1 MAITDEQIGKN
12 IRRVRG
18 DKSQKDVAAAM
29 SDRGWK
35 WSQSTVWS
43 VEKGERPLRVAEAED
58 LATILGTFT
67 HYFTLPDPESRV
79 HEYMLWMV
87 QANKE
92 LSEAISQFYTG
103 QVNLAM
109 IADAYESEL
118 WPSTLEGVRGWLMET
133 PATVATRIRQRE
145 QMEGNID
152 NFAHLGDDEEAKA
165 NMRLIIEQSRAT
177 NGPMMKLHEQIYS
190 GNGEHSEAS

>member
-18 DKSQKDVAAAM
+18 DKSQKDVATAM

-67 HYFTLPDPESRV
+67 HYFTLADPESRV
-79 HEYMLWMV
+79 HEHMLWMGR
-87 QANKE
+87 AN
-92 LSEAISQFYTG
+92 EALTEALKQFYG
-103 QVNLAM
+103 AQMNLAI
-109 IADAYESEL
+109 IADTYENEL
-118 WPSTLEGVRGWLMET
+118 KPSTLEGVRGWLVET
-133 PATVATRIRQRE
+133 PEKIAADLRRRE
-145 QMEGNID
+145 ELEGDIE
-152 NFAHLGDDEEAKA
+152 NFAHLGDDEEAKER
-165 NMRLIIEQSRAT
+165 MRLVIAESKAT
-177 NGPMMKLHEQIYS
+177 NGPMVKLHEQVWL
-190 GNGEHSEAS
+190 GNGEHPETA